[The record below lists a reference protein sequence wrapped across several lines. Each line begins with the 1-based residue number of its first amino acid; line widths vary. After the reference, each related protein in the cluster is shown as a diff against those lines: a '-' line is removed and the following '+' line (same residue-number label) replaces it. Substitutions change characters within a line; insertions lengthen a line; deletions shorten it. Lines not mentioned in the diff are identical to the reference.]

1 MQLPNVP
8 CLLIGQQPTVRLV
21 IDEMFRYEI
30 AHWAKILSTLTMSTL
45 AVLAAVRA
53 SALLTAS
60 YRSRPIGPEAKIEPR
75 PNMAIA
81 YMQVSRLNR

>member
-1 MQLPNVP
+1 MQLPDVP
-8 CLLIGQQPTVRLV
+8 CPLIGQQPTVGLV

-30 AHWAKILSTLTMSTL
+30 AHWAKILSTLTMNTL

-53 SALLTAS
+53 SALLAVS
-60 YRSRPIGPEAKIEPR
+60 YRSRPIGPEAKIDPR

-81 YMQVSRLNR
+81 YVQVSRLNR

>member
-1 MQLPNVP
+1 
-8 CLLIGQQPTVRLV
+8 V

-30 AHWAKILSTLTMSTL
+30 AHWARILFALTMNAV
-45 AVLAAVRA
+45 AVLATVRA
-53 SALLTAS
+53 SALLSGS
-60 YRSRPIGPEAKIEPR
+60 YRTRLTDPRMNLDLR

>member
-8 CLLIGQQPTVRLV
+8 CPLIGQRPTVGPV

-30 AHWAKILSTLTMSTL
+30 AHWAKILSTLTMNTL

-53 SALLTAS
+53 SALLAVS
-60 YRSRPIGPEAKIEPR
+60 YRSRPIGPEAKIDPR

-81 YMQVSRLNR
+81 YVQVSRLNR